1 MGILRPFRVL
11 YVQVLIGIA
20 LGVLVGLVQPR
31 LGEQLK
37 PLADGFIKLIK
48 LGIAPIIFCTVASG
62 MARMSDLKAFGRLGA
77 KTLLY
82 FEAVSTVAL
91 ILGLA
96 IGHFVHPGA
105 GFNADPRAFDPTVA
119 QGFLEKARH
128 APKLVDYI
136 LSLIP
141 ETFFGAFAE
150 GQILQILVVAI
161 LTGFACTRLGPFGEK
176 VAGLLEDGTK
186 LFSGIIRVVVVL
198 APIGAFGAMAYTVG
212 KFGLAVLAKLAA
224 LVATF
229 YATSIVFVVVVL
241 GLIAALAGFSIF
253 RFIAYIREEL
263 LIVLG
268 TSSSE
273 TVLPQIMLKL
283 RRLGAGPTTVGLV
296 VPAGY
301 SFNLDGTNIYMTLAT
316 LVPGPGHQHPAHLE
330 PGTDP
335 AGGGHADLQGGQR
348 RHRGGLH
355 HPGRHPGCG
364 PHHPH
369 RRPGPDRRGRPV
381 HERMPGAHQPGGQRR
396 RRPGD
401 RPLGRRSR
409 PAAAGAGT
417 GPGAGRPRR
426 RGGGGGSGRLTG
438 PGRKVSSAPATT
450 PDCAWRAP
458 RLASGFAGS
467 RVERGGGVVMTEAS
481 LRTRGLA
488 TAVEGPCP
496 G

>member
-20 LGVLVGLVQPR
+20 LGVLVGLLQPR

-105 GFNADPRAFDPTVA
+105 GFNADPRAFDPAVA
-119 QGFLEKARH
+119 QGFLDKAKH

-136 LSLIP
+136 LGLIP

-212 KFGLAVLAKLAA
+212 KFGLTVLAKLAA

-241 GLIAALAGFSIF
+241 GLIAAVAGFSIF

-316 LVPGPGHQHPAHLE
+316 LFLAQATNTPLTWSQELTLLGVAMLTSKGASGVTGAGFITLAATLAVVPTIPIAALALIVGVDRFMSECRALTNLVGNGVAALVIARWE
-330 PGTDP
+330 G
-335 AGGGHADLQGGQR
+335 DL
-348 RHRGGLH
+348 
-355 HPGRHPGCG
+355 
-364 PHHPH
+364 
-369 RRPGPDRRGRPV
+369 
-381 HERMPGAHQPGGQRR
+381 
-396 RRPGD
+396 D
-401 RPLGRRSR
+401 RPRL
-409 PAAAGAGT
+409 AQELAQ
-417 GPGAGRPRR
+417 GPGA
-426 RGGGGGSGRLTG
+426 SGAG
-438 PGRKVSSAPATT
+438 AAVPA
-450 PDCAWRAP
+450 D
-458 RLASGFAGS
+458 
-467 RVERGGGVVMTEAS
+467 
-481 LRTRGLA
+481 
-488 TAVEGPCP
+488 
-496 G
+496 

>member
-136 LSLIP
+136 LGLIP

-176 VAGLLEDGTK
+176 MAGLLEDGTK

-212 KFGLAVLAKLAA
+212 KFGLAVLARLAA

-316 LVPGPGHQHPAHLE
+316 LFLAQATNTPLTWSQELTLLGVAMLTSKGASGVTGAGFITLAATLAVVPTIPIAALALIVGVDRFMSECRALTNLVGNGVAALVIARWE
-330 PGTDP
+330 G
-335 AGGGHADLQGGQR
+335 DL
-348 RHRGGLH
+348 
-355 HPGRHPGCG
+355 
-364 PHHPH
+364 
-369 RRPGPDRRGRPV
+369 
-381 HERMPGAHQPGGQRR
+381 
-396 RRPGD
+396 D
-401 RPLGRRSR
+401 RPRL
-409 PAAAGAGT
+409 ALALAQ
-417 GPGAGRPRR
+417 GPGA
-426 RGGGGGSGRLTG
+426 
-438 PGRKVSSAPATT
+438 PGAEAAVVAPA
-450 PDCAWRAP
+450 D
-458 RLASGFAGS
+458 
-467 RVERGGGVVMTEAS
+467 
-481 LRTRGLA
+481 
-488 TAVEGPCP
+488 
-496 G
+496 